1 SALEGCMRTP
11 GMGTTT
17 LARDWNVRLH
27 ARGDGEEDV
36 IGQRVY
42 GRGEE
47 YFTQLTTESRD
58 NRDRMVQLMTAHQQV
73 EMNSPFQKPYDK
85 QITYREPGAPNKP
98 TNDPAKY
105 NVLDRIMTA
114 TVWKQ
119 LHQGR
124 SGISQPRRQ

>member
-1 SALEGCMRTP
+1 M
-11 GMGTTT
+11 
-17 LARDWNVRLH
+17 LAGDWNVRLQ
-27 ARGDGEEDV
+27 AGEDGEEDV

-42 GRGEE
+42 SRGEE
-47 YFTQLTTESRD
+47 YFTTESRD
-58 NRDRMVQLMTAHQQV
+58 NRDRMVQLMTAHKQV

-105 NVLDRIMTA
+105 NVLDHIMTA

-124 SGISQPRRQ
+124 AGISQPRRQ